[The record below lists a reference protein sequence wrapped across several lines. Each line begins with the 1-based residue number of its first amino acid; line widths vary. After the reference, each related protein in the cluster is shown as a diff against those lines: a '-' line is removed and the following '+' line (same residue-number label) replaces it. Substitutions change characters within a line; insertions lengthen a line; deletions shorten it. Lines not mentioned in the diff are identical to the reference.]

1 GPAVSRPYPGGRA
14 RPAGCDGGGA
24 ARQNSETAVCNETRG
39 AGWSSGTNCSSG
51 RHAVSLETHEREM
64 TLSERARDAVVDAGQ
79 LLMSG
84 FEWWLLRSSQIPATP
99 FLDRADFAWAPA
111 LEAGWRDIRAE
122 LDEGLTQRA
131 DLPNIQDIVADTVPI
146 SGDDGWKTFFFTAYG
161 YRSDDTRARC
171 PATAAMIDQIPGLVT
186 AFFSILS
193 PGKHIPPHRGPFR
206 GVVRCHLAL
215 KIPDPPDSCGIKVNG
230 ETRHWAEGKT
240 MFFDD
245 GYEHSAWNDSG
256 ETRVVLWL
264 DVIRP
269 LRR

>member
-1 GPAVSRPYPGGRA
+1 VSVETDERA
-14 RPAGCDGGGA
+14 
-24 ARQNSETAVCNETRG
+24 
-39 AGWSSGTNCSSG
+39 
-51 RHAVSLETHEREM
+51 M

-84 FEWWLLRSSQIPATP
+84 FEWWLLRSSQIPTTP

-122 LDEGLTQRA
+122 LDQVLAQRD

-146 SGDDGWKTFFFTAYG
+146 SRDDRWKTFFFTAYG
-161 YRSDDTRARC
+161 YRSEPNRARC
-171 PATAAMIDQIPGLVT
+171 PATAVLIGQVPGLVT
-186 AFFSILS
+186 AFFSILA

-215 KIPDPPDSCGIKVNG
+215 KIPGPPDSCGITVNG
-230 ETRHWAEGKT
+230 QTRHWAEGTT

-245 GYEHSAWNDSG
+245 GYEHSAWNDSDD
-256 ETRVVLWL
+256 TRVILWL

-269 LRR
+269 LRELAASVNRALLKGISASPFLRDAKRKHQAWERRFERLAR